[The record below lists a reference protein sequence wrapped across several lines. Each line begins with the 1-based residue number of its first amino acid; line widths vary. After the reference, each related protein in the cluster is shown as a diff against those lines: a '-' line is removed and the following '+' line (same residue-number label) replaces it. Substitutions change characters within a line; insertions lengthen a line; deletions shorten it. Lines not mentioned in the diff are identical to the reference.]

1 MTADSDTL
9 PISFCHLT
17 LLEGV
22 AVRRSVMKD
31 DIFGVSYV
39 WIHILT
45 SDDCET
51 EILDSESDLP
61 TTPPNNHDIVPSFLI
76 VTVKWV

>member
-1 MTADSDTL
+1 
-9 PISFCHLT
+9 
-17 LLEGV
+17 
-22 AVRRSVMKD
+22 MKD